1 MEYLIGFANLA
12 VLVAIYNK
20 IADISQTLGQH
31 ETEIQHLK
39 KGVHHGI
46 Y

>member
-12 VLVAIYNK
+12 VLVAIYSK
-20 IADISQTLGQH
+20 ITDIAVKLGQH
-31 ETEIQHLK
+31 DTEIQHLK
-39 KGVHHGI
+39 KGIHHGI